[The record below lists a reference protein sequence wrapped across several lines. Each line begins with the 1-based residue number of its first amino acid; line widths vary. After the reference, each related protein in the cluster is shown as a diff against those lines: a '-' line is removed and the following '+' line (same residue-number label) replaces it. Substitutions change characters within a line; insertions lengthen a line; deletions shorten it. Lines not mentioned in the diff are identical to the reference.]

1 MKGRTIKKVFLLVLL
16 LVSSVAVE
24 GKEDVEIIGR
34 DMDSTGLVSSY
45 TGHDFYIGG
54 ADAAYLDHICWKYI
68 LPSSDGKENVVI
80 QESDTKDFSIP
91 QIDDASKYH
100 ININGDIDAKIV
112 LEGEVRGLKISCVY
126 NLTLELKPRIKSV
139 KVVKIVS
146 NMPKYDSYDVYYDV
160 EYVGS
165 DELFVSVEEEYGGAM
180 SSQIIKEPFYAH
192 VKSEYITAPYYAWID
207 ILAENKYG
215 KDVYTLELPP
225 YGNVAGINNLQ
236 LDDRHFIVRDL
247 YGNRKLST
255 NSFSSLQSLPAGVYL
270 VEVYSGKTRIKTIKF
285 YRK

>member
-1 MKGRTIKKVFLLVLL
+1 MLL

-34 DMDSTGLVSSY
+34 DMDSTGLVSFY

-80 QESDTKDFSIP
+80 QKSDTKDFSIP

-112 LEGEVRGLKISCVY
+112 LEGEVRGQKISCVY

-165 DELFVSVEEEYGGAM
+165 DELFISVEEEYGGAM

-192 VKSEYITAPYYAWID
+192 VKSEYITAPYYAWIH

-270 VEVYSGKTRIKTIKF
+270 VEIYSGKTRIKTIKF

>member
-34 DMDSTGLVSSY
+34 DMDSTGLVSFY

-80 QESDTKDFSIP
+80 QKSDTKDFSIP

-112 LEGEVRGLKISCVY
+112 LEGEVRGQKISCVY

-165 DELFVSVEEEYGGAM
+165 DELFISVEEEYGGAM

-192 VKSEYITAPYYAWID
+192 VKSEYITAPYYAWIH

-270 VEVYSGKTRIKTIKF
+270 VEIYSGKTRIKTIKF

>member
-1 MKGRTIKKVFLLVLL
+1 MKGRTVKKVFLLVLL

-80 QESDTKDFSIP
+80 QKSDTKDFSTP

-112 LEGEVRGLKISCVY
+112 LEGEVRGQKISCVY

-165 DELFVSVEEEYGGAM
+165 DELFISVEEEYGGAM

-192 VKSEYITAPYYAWID
+192 VKSEYITAPYYAWIH

-270 VEVYSGKTRIKTIKF
+270 VEIYSGKTRIKTIKF

>member
-80 QESDTKDFSIP
+80 QKSDTKDFSTP

-112 LEGEVRGLKISCVY
+112 LEGEVRGQKISCVY

-165 DELFVSVEEEYGGAM
+165 DELFISVEEEYGGAM

-192 VKSEYITAPYYAWID
+192 VKSEYITAPYYAWIH

>member
-80 QESDTKDFSIP
+80 QKSDTKDFSTP

-112 LEGEVRGLKISCVY
+112 LEGEVRGQKISCVY
-126 NLTLELKPRIKSV
+126 NLTLELKPRIKNV

-165 DELFVSVEEEYGGAM
+165 DELFISVEEEYGGAM

-192 VKSEYITAPYYAWID
+192 VKSEYITAPYYAWIH

-270 VEVYSGKTRIKTIKF
+270 VEIYSGKTRIKTIKF

>member
-80 QESDTKDFSIP
+80 QKSDTKDFSIP

-100 ININGDIDAKIV
+100 ININGEIDAKIV

-126 NLTLELKPRIKSV
+126 NLSLELKPRIKSV

-146 NMPKYDSYDVYYDV
+146 NMPKYESYDVYYDV

-165 DELFVSVEEEYGGAM
+165 DELFISVEEEYGGAM

-192 VKSEYITAPYYAWID
+192 VKSANITAPYYAWID
-207 ILAENKYG
+207 ISAENKYG

-236 LDDRHFIVRDL
+236 LDDEHFVVRDL
-247 YGNRKLST
+247 YGNRKLSA
-255 NSFSSLQSLPAGVYL
+255 NSFGSLQSLPAGVYL

>member
-34 DMDSTGLVSSY
+34 DMDSTGLVSFY

-68 LPSSDGKENVVI
+68 LPSSDGKENVVF
-80 QESDTKDFSIP
+80 QKSDTKDFSIP

-165 DELFVSVEEEYGGAM
+165 DELFISVEEEYGGAM

-192 VKSEYITAPYYAWID
+192 VKSEYITAPYYAWIH

-270 VEVYSGKTRIKTIKF
+270 VEIYSGKTRIKTIKF